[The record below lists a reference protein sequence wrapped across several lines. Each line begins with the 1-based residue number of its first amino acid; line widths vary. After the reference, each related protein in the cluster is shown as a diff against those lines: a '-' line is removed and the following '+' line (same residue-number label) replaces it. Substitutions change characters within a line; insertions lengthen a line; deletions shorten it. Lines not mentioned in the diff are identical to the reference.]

1 MLLDP
6 IKSQKVLGHR
16 NRIKFFIGFY
26 KNSSDSLSI
35 FKSNSNRE
43 FDFKF
48 AEKKAPNFDNFFHR
62 HYNQSARQMFLLY
75 PLFFL
80 LSYHSLANAQPY
92 YVFLPIE
99 TDLRNAVS
107 SSTSTTALS
116 SSSPTSDTTLSFF
129 KTYAI
134 DGQLKKVGKSSGYTE
149 GEESELYSDFESG
162 SSSESESK
170 IYSIF
175 EFSPTVASESNSG
188 SGSASS
194 DIDSTSTE
202 SPSITSIALY
212 SNSDAYK
219 WAFFA
224 AMNLDFDSL
233 YSSLVS
239 NYSTSLSAGE
249 YDVITSIES
258 VMNNGSRSWSIYEC
272 GALCT
277 VTLNSLYSNAYSE
290 FPDDLQSSVD
300 DDAYS
305 FYTALFPTP
314 STISSFSESFTTST
328 SENLSDYL
336 KEDIF
341 KTYYSIALC
350 LGFQD
355 YVHIHD
361 FLFDVYL
368 LTNTADETASS
379 LYKACHPIT
388 TADQGAFRS
397 ICDNIQ
403 TLTSDIPLLEDIT
416 SDAELIFSDL
426 ILIGDYIWGST
437 TLHPYVTTPETITDT
452 GIYVSTYYPLEVTYN
467 ITEQI
472 QIYSWNTTFSGTMM
486 SPFVSRT
493 VMTSSQ
499 LVSSG
504 EVTSNVITTTG
515 HLKADV
521 QKLVN
526 CGVHALIFDYVKDPD
541 NFISY
546 IETHGNE
553 SFVLQFVDIVNG
565 SLVDVN
571 IAKYPREFQRV
582 NANFFNF
589 IFKLPLERQ
598 DSLLDYMGYCFLQ
611 KFTNS
616 PITQGDRTTS
626 TAFEM
631 INWKSGDGSFFKE
644 MFRFGFPQGFVN
656 YISTTL
662 TTTDTNGFN
671 TTTVML
677 TTTKSFDR
685 YGSSLIW
692 PTSIC
697 EECNSE
703 SWGASVTQ
711 ITLTNDA
718 PTTGVSGGPL
728 TPMSLIMES

>member
-1 MLLDP
+1 
-6 IKSQKVLGHR
+6 
-16 NRIKFFIGFY
+16 
-26 KNSSDSLSI
+26 
-35 FKSNSNRE
+35 
-43 FDFKF
+43 
-48 AEKKAPNFDNFFHR
+48 
-62 HYNQSARQMFLLY
+62 MFLLY

-80 LSYHSLANAQPY
+80 LSNHSPAHAQPY
-92 YVFLPIE
+92 YAFLPTE
-99 TDLRNAVS
+99 TGLKNAVS
-107 SSTSTTALS
+107 SSTSTTTASLS
-116 SSSPTSDTTLSFF
+116 SSPKSDTTSAFV

-134 DGQLKKVGKSSGYTE
+134 DGQLKKVGKSSGYPK
-149 GEESELYSDFESG
+149 GEESELYSDFES
-162 SSSESESK
+162 ESES
-170 IYSIF
+170 SANSDF
-175 EFSPTVASESNSG
+175 ESEMNSSFDFSPTVASESNSD

-194 DIDSTSTE
+194 GMDSTSTE
-202 SPSITSIALY
+202 SPSITSIAIY

-224 AMNLDFDSL
+224 AMNWEFDFL

-258 VMNNGSRSWSIYEC
+258 VMNNDSRYWSIYEC

-277 VTLNSLYSNAYSE
+277 VTLDSLYSNAYSK
-290 FPDDLQSSVD
+290 FPEDLQSSVND
-300 DDAYS
+300 EVSWEYGRLVVTS
-305 FYTALFPTP
+305 
-314 STISSFSESFTTST
+314 STKSSWSFSESYTDVPTST

-350 LGFQD
+350 SAFQELD
-355 YVHIHD
+355 H
-361 FLFDVYL
+361 FKFDVYL
-368 LTNTADETASS
+368 LTNTADETVSS
-379 LYKACHPIT
+379 LYEACHPIT
-388 TADQGAFRS
+388 TADQGELKS
-397 ICDNIQ
+397 ICENIQ
-403 TLTSDIPLLEDIT
+403 TLTSDIPFLEDIS
-416 SDAELIFSDL
+416 SDAEIIFSYEMLSNVDL
-426 ILIGDYIWGST
+426 IWGNT
-437 TLHPYVTTPETITDT
+437 TLHPYVTTPQTITDT
-452 GIYVSTYYPLEVTYN
+452 GIYVSTYYPFEVTYN
-467 ITEQI
+467 ITEQVL
-472 QIYSWNTTFSGTMM
+472 IYSWNTSFSETMI
-486 SPFVSRT
+486 SPSVSST

-504 EVTSNVITTTG
+504 VVTSNVFTTTG
-515 HLKADV
+515 HLRTDV

-526 CGVHALIFDYVKDPD
+526 CGVQALIFDYVKEPD

-598 DSLLDYMGYCFLQ
+598 DSLLDYMGYCFFQ
-611 KFTNS
+611 KFTNL

-626 TAFEM
+626 TEFEM
-631 INWKSGDGSFFKE
+631 VNWKSGDGSFFKE
-644 MFRFGFPQGFVN
+644 MFSFGFQEGFVN

-662 TTTDTNGFN
+662 ITTDTNGFN
-671 TTTVML
+671 KTVFVL
-677 TTTKSFDR
+677 TTTTGFDR
-685 YGSSLIW
+685 YGSFLIL

-703 SWGASVTQ
+703 SWDVTQ
-711 ITLTNDA
+711 ISLTNDA
-718 PTTGVSGGPL
+718 SATAGSQGGAINPIWL
-728 TPMSLIMES
+728 